1 MEGNLTVVTQRSN
14 DFLGILQPG
23 DYYST
28 DISPDVDDEFDI
40 RFFMK
45 AEKNVP
51 PRLKLNPKD
60 NLDSRSVVHL
70 IARNFVTAGFV
81 SVNNLNKLY
90 NKFPALNSTM
100 RKSNRYLFD
109 VGRKAIETSLE
120 FEGIPVTRENVIDHL
135 ERDYERSSDL

>member
-1 MEGNLTVVTQRSN
+1 
-14 DFLGILQPG
+14 
-23 DYYST
+23 
-28 DISPDVDDEFDI
+28 
-40 RFFMK
+40 MK

-60 NLDSRSVVHL
+60 NLDSRSVIHL